1 MKKYE
6 LKKEIISIAHY
17 MLLNKTPIRETAE
30 IFGVS
35 KSCIHRRL
43 HKLKDIDEDLY
54 YKITELLINNKMT
67 GQYKGGKQAIQIVR
81 QKIKNEQK
89 KILIIQKELIERN
102 KEDMVK
108 RRENNLKSGTRYS
121 IQDIINL
128 ANNFLESDL
137 SLAKFASQ
145 YNIDPTSISRQF
157 KNGKLEQV
165 DEELYQKVIAKLN
178 KNLPCCQ
185 KNKPKS
191 NLEKQRE
198 YARHIRE
205 LQEQLRNKDRNK

>member
-1 MKKYE
+1 MF
-6 LKKEIISIAHY
+6 LRVICQ
-17 MLLNKTPIRETAE
+17 MLLQANSINT
-30 IFGVS
+30 
-35 KSCIHRRL
+35 
-43 HKLKDIDEDLY
+43 LY
-54 YKITELLINNKMT
+54 NS
-67 GQYKGGKQAIQIVR
+67 
-81 QKIKNEQK
+81 
-89 KILIIQKELIERN
+89 
-102 KEDMVK
+102 
-108 RRENNLKSGTRYS
+108 RENNLKSGTRYS

-145 YNIDPTSISRQF
+145 CNVDPTSISRQF